1 MITTMEKKK
10 TYIKPVTEVIVMHSE
25 AMMAAVS
32 RNYAKIATT
41 YRYWE
46 GDCPTTKQEWGIVN
60 ATADATFTHGQSA
73 TGGGNRSKFDAWSAW
88 DE

>member
-25 AMMAAVS
+25 AMMAAS
-32 RNYAKIATT
+32 NKFAKMATT

-46 GDCPTTKQEWGIVN
+46 GDCPTTSQKWGIVN
-60 ATADATFTHGQSA
+60 ASADAVFTHGQSA
-73 TGGGNRSKFDAWSAW
+73 NGGGNRSKFDAWSAW

>member
-25 AMMAAVS
+25 AMMAAS
-32 RNYAKIATT
+32 NKFAKMATT

-46 GDCPTTKQEWGIVN
+46 GDCPTTSQKWGIVN
-60 ATADATFTHGQSA
+60 ASADAVFTHGQSA
-73 TGGGNRSKFDAWSAW
+73 NGGGNRGKNDPWSTW

>member
-25 AMMAAVS
+25 AMMAAS
-32 RNYAKIATT
+32 NLIKTDT
-41 YRYWE
+41 CRYFE
-46 GDCPTTKQEWGIVN
+46 GNCITKKQEWGILN
-60 ATADATFTHGQSA
+60 ASAEAVFTHGQSA
-73 TGGGNRSKFDAWSAW
+73 NGGGNRGKYDPWSTW

>member
-25 AMMAAVS
+25 AMMAAS
-32 RNYAKIATT
+32 GNYAKIATT

-46 GDCPTTKQEWGIVN
+46 SECPTTNKDWGIVN
-60 ATADATFTHGQSA
+60 AYKNATFSHGQSEG
-73 TGGGNRSKFDAWSAW
+73 GGGNRGKYDPWSTW

>member
-25 AMMAAVS
+25 AMMAAS
-32 RNYAKIATT
+32 NRYGKIAST

-46 GDCPTTKQEWGIVN
+46 GECPTTSNLWGIVN
-60 ATADATFTHGQSA
+60 ARADAEFKHGQSA
-73 TGGGNRSKFDAWSAW
+73 NGGGNRGKYDPWSTW

>member
-25 AMMAAVS
+25 AMMAAS
-32 RNYAKIATT
+32 NKFAKMATT

-46 GDCPTTKQEWGIVN
+46 GDCPTTNKDWGIVN
-60 ATADATFTHGQSA
+60 AYAGTEFTHGQSA
-73 TGGGNRSKFDAWSAW
+73 NGSGNRGKYDPWSTW